1 MVVRF
6 NGRAA
11 LSLGFESKAGWQC
24 EDWALRVLK
33 RRPACPPLPHSP
45 LPTPHSPKLVKLI
58 KRVFYTSAYEPC
70 PDENWRS
77 NVPPNGGE
85 GNYERYY

>member
-1 MVVRF
+1 LMVVRF

-33 RRPACPPLPHSP
+33 RRPGKA
-45 LPTPHSPKLVKLI
+45 
-58 KRVFYTSAYEPC
+58 
-70 PDENWRS
+70 
-77 NVPPNGGE
+77 
-85 GNYERYY
+85 